1 MDKMNNQ
8 DIRLAVVGHVDHGKS
23 TILGRLL
30 ADTHSLPDG
39 KLEFVKE
46 NCRRNSKPFEY
57 AFLLD
62 ALKDEQ
68 AQGITIDA
76 ARIFFN
82 TKKRKYT
89 IMDAPGHIEFLKNMV
104 TGASNAD
111 AALLVIDAEEG
122 IKENSKRHG
131 YLLSMLG
138 IRQVTIVINKMDLI
152 DYSEKIFKKI
162 KSEYGEFLKEINIK
176 PLSYLP
182 VSGIKGDNIVR
193 KSKNMPW
200 YHGKTLLKTLDEFIS
215 PELPI
220 HKPLRIPVQDIYKF
234 TKDNDN
240 RRIIAGRIESGK
252 IKSGDSIIFLPSG
265 KKTVVKTIEYFNGNK
280 NNKDIAGNSTGFTIK
295 EQIYI
300 KRGQIA
306 VKIDERKPYVSTVFK
321 ANIFWLGKNPI
332 KQDNEYDIKLGTA
345 KVKAV
350 IKKINK
356 VIDASTL
363 SKQKKRKI
371 DKNDTAEVVFE
382 LQNEIA
388 FDTIDEISE
397 TSRFVIIEDYEICG
411 GGIII
416 ESIKDRN
423 EKIRKKVLLR
433 DEKWIT
439 SDISHK
445 ERAVNYNQKSQLILI
460 TGKKNSGRKILAR
473 ELEKNLF
480 YEGKYVY
487 YMGMGNVLYGVDADI
502 KVPLNMNKREE
513 HIRRLAEI
521 AYLMMDS
528 GIILIVTALEL
539 NTNDINLIKTIIE
552 SDNIISIWTG
562 KNISTDIIPDIQ
574 FKNIDKTTIESI
586 KSILSEKN
594 LIFNPE

>member
-1 MDKMNNQ
+1 MKKTNSQ
-8 DIRLAVVGHVDHGKS
+8 DLRLAVVGHVDHGKS

-82 TKKRKYT
+82 TKKRKCT

-111 AALLVIDAEEG
+111 AAFLVIDAEEG

-138 IRQVTIVINKMDLI
+138 IKQVAIVINKMDLV
-152 DYSEKIFKKI
+152 DYSEKVFKKI
-162 KSEYGEFLKEINIK
+162 KKGYGEFLKEINIK

-182 VSGIKGDNIVR
+182 VSGIKGDNVAKISR
-193 KSKNMPW
+193 NMKW
-200 YHGKTLLKTLDEFIS
+200 YKGKTLLKTLDEFNS
-215 PELPI
+215 PSLPI
-220 HKPLRIPVQDIYKF
+220 NKPLRIPVQDIYKF
-234 TKDNDN
+234 TKDGDN

-265 KKTVVKTIEYFNGNK
+265 KKTIIKTVEYFNGNK
-280 NNKDIAGNSTGFTIK
+280 NNKDIAGSSTGFTIE
-295 EQIYI
+295 EQIYV

-306 VKIDERKPYVSTVFK
+306 VKIDERKPFVSTVFK

-332 KQDNEYDIKLGTA
+332 KQGNEYDIKLGTA
-345 KVKAV
+345 KVKAI

-363 SKQKKRKI
+363 SKQKKRMI
-371 DKNDTAEVVFE
+371 ERNDTAEVIFE
-382 LQNEIA
+382 LKNEIA

-397 TSRFVIIEDYEICG
+397 TARFVIIDGYEICG

-416 ESIKDRN
+416 ESIKYKK
-423 EKIRKKVLLR
+423 EKIRKKVLLS
-433 DEKWIT
+433 DET
-439 SDISHK
+439 
-445 ERAVNYNQKSQLILI
+445 R
-460 TGKKNSGRKILAR
+460 
-473 ELEKNLF
+473 
-480 YEGKYVY
+480 
-487 YMGMGNVLYGVDADI
+487 
-502 KVPLNMNKREE
+502 
-513 HIRRLAEI
+513 
-521 AYLMMDS
+521 
-528 GIILIVTALEL
+528 
-539 NTNDINLIKTIIE
+539 
-552 SDNIISIWTG
+552 
-562 KNISTDIIPDIQ
+562 
-574 FKNIDKTTIESI
+574 TT
-586 KSILSEKN
+586 
-594 LIFNPE
+594 